1 MRFAT
6 FYSPY
11 IFDLSITIKPK
22 KPTKNQKFKI
32 MKRNLFT
39 LVLAFSLSALTFTGC
54 SKNTEKPANN
64 AGGGSGNGNGG
75 GSTSSPKDKFI
86 GSYKLA
92 EVTLVAEGTTY
103 DVLAEMPSCD
113 QDNLYVL
120 KADMTSAVVDA
131 GEQCSPSAAE
141 TSTWS
146 LPDNNTLVLS
156 GTTFT
161 IESMDGKTMKLSGE
175 YSDDE
180 VEGTLNITYVK
191 Q

>member
-64 AGGGSGNGNGG
+64 AGGGSGNG
-75 GSTSSPKDKFI
+75 T
-86 GSYKLA
+86 A
-92 EVTLVAEGTTY
+92 
-103 DVLAEMPSCD
+103 
-113 QDNLYVL
+113 
-120 KADMTSAVVDA
+120 AVV
-131 GEQCSPSAAE
+131 PAAPK
-141 TSTWS
+141 TS
-146 LPDNNTLVLS
+146 LS
-156 GTTFT
+156 DRT
-161 IESMDGKTMKLSGE
+161 SWLR
-175 YSDDE
+175 
-180 VEGTLNITYVK
+180 
-191 Q
+191 